1 MLVGYIKNV
10 EFKND
15 VREVWVT
22 LSNGGCVKICAC
34 CESWEQYHATTDEKS
49 VSVGIADIVNSWLH
63 GDSTEPWDE
72 INGEII
78 ESVTKWIKEND
89 REVFGGIEDFELRR
103 ELAMSRMDRMRSP
116 LRVVDSSLYDEMYD
130 KLSEWCEENN
140 FDVDDFNVEDI
151 VF

>member
-1 MLVGYIKNV
+1 M
-10 EFKND
+10 
-15 VREVWVT
+15 
-22 LSNGGCVKICAC
+22 
-34 CESWEQYHATTDEKS
+34 
-49 VSVGIADIVNSWLH
+49 SVGIADIVNSWLH